1 MSSFEF
7 KLKSE
12 ATNLFQW
19 VYVQKNLK
27 ATKETVY

>member
-12 ATNLFQW
+12 ATNLVQR
-19 VYVQKNLK
+19 VCIQKNLK